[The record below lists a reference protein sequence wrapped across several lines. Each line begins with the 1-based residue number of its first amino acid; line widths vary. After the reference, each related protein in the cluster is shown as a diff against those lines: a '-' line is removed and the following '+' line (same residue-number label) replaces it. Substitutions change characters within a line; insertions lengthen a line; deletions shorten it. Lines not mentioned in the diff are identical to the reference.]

1 MNKLKVIKTLL
12 ELKAS
17 GYKSRSVKEELRENL
32 IVQLKN
38 KEAGFDGIIGY
49 EDTVIPDLHTA
60 ILSQHNILLL
70 GLRGQAK
77 TRIARLMI
85 SLLDEYVPYI
95 EGSELFEDP
104 LNPISWFGRHILE
117 TKGDETPIAWL
128 HRSERYTEKLA
139 TPDVTVADLIG
150 DVDPIKAATMK
161 LTYSD
166 ERVIHFGLIPRAH
179 RGIFVINELP
189 DLQARIQV
197 SLFNILQEKD
207 IQIRGF
213 KLRLPLD
220 IQFVFTANPEDYT
233 NRGAI
238 VTPLKDRIESQI
250 LTHYPQ
256 SVEISRKITQQEA
269 RISKAQRES
278 VEADGLVKD
287 LVEQIAFEARNSEY
301 IDKKSGVSARLTI
314 SAYENLISNAERRM
328 LLNDEK
334 QTFVRISDFMGVIP
348 AITGKIELVYEGEL
362 EGPAKVANI
371 LVGKAVKTLM
381 STYFPDPEK
390 LKKSKNINPYTEIV
404 NWFASGNSISIL
416 DDLST
421 ADYKKNIQ
429 SVPGLKAVI
438 KQFHPSLS
446 ENQQVLLMEF
456 LLHGLAEYS
465 QVSKSFLN
473 NGFTFTDMFNSL
485 FSPEFNDEDED
496 YGDDKGRY

>member
-1 MNKLKVIKTLL
+1 MNISTIKTLAD
-12 ELKAS
+12 LKAS

-32 IVQLKN
+32 IKQLKN
-38 KEAGFDGIIGY
+38 KEAGFEGIIGY
-49 EDTVIPDLHTA
+49 EDTVMPDLQTA

-85 SLLDEYVPYI
+85 NLLDEFVPYI

-104 LNPISWFGRHILE
+104 LNPISWFGRHELE
-117 TKGDETPIAWL
+117 TKGDETPISWL

-197 SLFNILQEKD
+197 ALFNILQEKD

-220 IQFVFTANPEDYT
+220 IEFVFTANPEDYT

-269 RISKAQRES
+269 RLSKAQKES

-314 SAYENLISNAERRM
+314 SAFENLISNAERRM
-328 LLNDEK
+328 LINGET
-334 QTFVRISDFMGVIP
+334 QTFVRISDFLGVIP

-371 LVGKAVKTLM
+371 LVGKAIKTLM
-381 STYFPDPEK
+381 ATYFPDPEK
-390 LKKSKNINPYTEIV
+390 LKKSKTANPYSEII
-404 NWFASGNSISIL
+404 NWFGAGNSVNIF

-421 ADYKKNIQ
+421 AEYKKNIQ
-429 SVPGLKAVI
+429 SVPGLQGLIRK
-438 KQFHPSLS
+438 FHPTLS

-456 LLHGLAEYS
+456 LLHGLAEFS
-465 QVSKSFLN
+465 QLSKSFLD
-473 NGFTFTDMFNSL
+473 NGFTFSDMFNSL
-485 FSPEFNDEDED
+485 FSAEFNDEDED